1 MKVKSDVRHTFLDRT
16 KELVKQSQLEEG
28 NISYKLYQD
37 TDNPNAF
44 VMIEEWK
51 DQHSVDYHS
60 RHLISR
66 NLVKSQ
72 KSFCKNHRMLLNI
85 LQPRNSVSGVLIYF
99 KIFLRLK
106 ITSLLRF

>member
-51 DQHSVDYHS
+51 DQHSVDYHFETS
-60 RHLISR
+60 H
-66 NLVKSQ
+66 
-72 KSFCKNHRMLLNI
+72 
-85 LQPRNSVSGVLIYF
+85 F
-99 KIFLRLK
+99 KEFGK
-106 ITSLLRF
+106 ITEEFLQEPPHVVKYSATPQ